1 MRSLLRVFLGS
12 GRNLSILVLSLNH
25 LIIDIWIILEQIK
38 SKLIEMFTDCF
49 ITLLFIFLCVTKSC
63 EGKPDCFIGCVMFSI
78 TDNEFQWLTIPP
90 QHLHWCILSCWETP
104 VQIRL
109 LLRSPQKSVKSC
121 CKQAFASHPFL
132 KIFFFF
138 VCLSKYQFASS
149 VQHQHGLYL
158 HFPRCI
164 SCDLFMTFM
173 FVTGW
178 SGVDDA
184 RIDGR
189 TFPGCS
195 IRPLCQLHG

>member
-12 GRNLSILVLSLNH
+12 GRNLSISVLSLNH
-25 LIIDIWIILEQIK
+25 LIIDIWIILEQTK

-49 ITLLFIFLCVTKSC
+49 ITLLFIFECVTKSC

-78 TDNEFQWLTIPP
+78 TDNEFQWLTIPL

-109 LLRSPQKSVKSC
+109 LLRSPQKVWRVAANKHLLHTPLKKC
-121 CKQAFASHPFL
+121 LFLFA
-132 KIFFFF
+132 
-138 VCLSKYQFASS
+138 KYQFASS

-158 HFPRCI
+158 HI
-164 SCDLFMTFM
+164 SPDAYHVISSWLLCL

-195 IRPLCQLHG
+195 IRPPCQLHG